1 MNKKIIVLGY
11 IWFSSLLFSNNLLFF
26 KNYYPVKPF
35 IHFLTK
41 ELVSV
46 QIINDGKFGLIKD
59 EYHFSSKEDHILIE
73 NPRGVELKVTLE
85 KGRNYAAYYDKYGLR
100 QTFELLYKDGLLE
113 KFIWE
118 HRFMIEGDEEPLMIR
133 EENIFQYKDG
143 LLVSHGN
150 DDRYSSRYY
159 NYTDNKLSMI
169 KNKISNGEKTWIV
182 EDIITYTSEGDYTM
196 EPCSELYFYSRHYPT
211 MDKKVHKEVEDDGV
225 TTITDTYYYNG
236 EVYYKTVQKWADNKI
251 IMLSTFKSIHNNTAT
266 FYYNYK

>member
-11 IWFSSLLFSNNLLFF
+11 ILCCSLLFSNSFIFF
-26 KNYYPVKPF
+26 KEFYPVKSY

-41 ELVSV
+41 DLVNVELV
-46 QIINDGKFGLIKD
+46 NDGNFG
-59 EYHFSSKEDHILIE
+59 HFEDIYSFKPQGEQLNISNPNGE
-73 NPRGVELKVTLE
+73 NLVVTFNNN
-85 KGRNYAAYYDKYGLR
+85 KIYATFSDNYGLW

-113 KFIWE
+113 KFIWK

-182 EDIITYTSEGDYTM
+182 KDKITYTSDRDYTM

-211 MDKKVHKEVEDDGV
+211 MDKKDHKEVNDGEV

-251 IMLSTFKSIHNNTAT
+251 IMLSTYTSLQNNTAT